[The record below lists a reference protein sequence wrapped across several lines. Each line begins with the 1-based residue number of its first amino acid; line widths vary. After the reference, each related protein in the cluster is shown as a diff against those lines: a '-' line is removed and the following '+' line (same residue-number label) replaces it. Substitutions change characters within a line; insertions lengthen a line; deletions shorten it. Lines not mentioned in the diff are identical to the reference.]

1 MPVEGT
7 ELEPLGFSVYE
18 APITNLRKGL
28 DLQGGTRVLLT
39 PQEKLS
45 AQDLDTLL
53 ENLKQRL
60 NVFGLSDVIVRSAT
74 DLTGDQFIIVEIAG
88 ASEEDVKEL
97 LAKQGKFESRIENQ
111 TVFKGGSDVKYVCRS
126 ADCSG
131 IDARSGGCGA
141 DGQGGYACRF
151 TFSISLSQ
159 EAAQR
164 QADATRPLKI
174 APGGTAGNRYLDSP
188 IVLYLDDKEVDRLNI
203 AEDLRGR
210 AVTDISISG
219 SGSGKT
225 QQDAV
230 TNALENMKRLQT
242 ILITGSLPVKLNIVD
257 LETVSPTLG
266 ETFLQTSI
274 LVGLLSLLSS
284 VLSSSSDIGH

>member
-111 TVFKGGSDVKYVCRS
+111 TYSRAEATS
-126 ADCSG
+126 NM
-131 IDARSGGCGA
+131 
-141 DGQGGYACRF
+141 YAEAQ
-151 TFSISLSQ
+151 TVQ
-159 EAAQR
+159 E
-164 QADATRPLKI
+164 
-174 APGGTAGNRYLDSP
+174 
-188 IVLYLDDKEVDRLNI
+188 
-203 AEDLRGR
+203 
-210 AVTDISISG
+210 
-219 SGSGKT
+219 
-225 QQDAV
+225 
-230 TNALENMKRLQT
+230 
-242 ILITGSLPVKLNIVD
+242 
-257 LETVSPTLG
+257 
-266 ETFLQTSI
+266 
-274 LVGLLSLLSS
+274 
-284 VLSSSSDIGH
+284 